1 MAEIDIVSKHLIQT
15 YPADFARFALQRDDI
30 ENVEVVE
37 SEQPTVKA
45 RRTDSLLRVRITGEE
60 ALVHHEFQ
68 TTDHS
73 AMPRRMA
80 GYIGRIIEHYG
91 LPVYAHVFYLRP
103 AAGRRDPGYYIQEH
117 PDYPVVIRYKVIRL
131 SQLPGQAVLD
141 RAFVGLLP
149 FAPLMQPPTGQTE
162 AAWLAQC
169 VARAVA
175 LPLDRPSKA
184 DFLAG
189 LAILSGLVYNP
200 QTIMATVSK
209 EHLMDLIRESSFA
222 QYLAENAREE
232 GMKQG
237 IEEGIK
243 QGVEQGI
250 EQGGRERA
258 IEDLLDVLAIRFA
271 LAESDPLAAH
281 IGTLDDVQRLK
292 QLHRAAIQ
300 VPSLEAFR
308 LLLNADE

>member
-15 YPADFARFALQRDDI
+15 YPADFARFALRRDDI
-30 ENVEVVE
+30 EKVKVIE
-37 SEQPTVKA
+37 SEQLTVKA
-45 RRTDSLLRVRITGEE
+45 RRTDSLLRVRVASED

-68 TTDHS
+68 TTDDPT
-73 AMPRRMA
+73 MPRRMA

-131 SQLPGQAVLD
+131 SQLAGQAVLD

-149 FAPLMQPPTGQTE
+149 FAPLMQPPAGQTE
-162 AAWLAQC
+162 AAWLEQC
-169 VARAVA
+169 VARAAA
-175 LPLDRPSKA
+175 LPLDRSSKA

-209 EHLMDLIRESSFA
+209 EYLMDLIRESSFA
-222 QYLAENAREE
+222 QYLAESAREE
-232 GMKQG
+232 G
-237 IEEGIK
+237 I
-243 QGVEQGI
+243 EQGI

-258 IEDLLDVLAIRFA
+258 IEDLLDVLEIRFA
-271 LAESDPLAAH
+271 LAVSDPLAARLGA
-281 IGTLDDVQRLK
+281 IDDVQRLK
-292 QLHRAAIQ
+292 QLFRAAIQ
-300 VPSLEAFR
+300 LPSLEAFR
-308 LLLNADE
+308 LLLDADE

>member
-1 MAEIDIVSKHLIQT
+1 MAEIDTIAKHLIQT

-30 ENVEVVE
+30 EDIEVIE
-37 SEQPTVKA
+37 SEQPIVKA
-45 RRTDSLLRVRITGEE
+45 RRTDSLLRVRIGGED

-73 AMPRRMA
+73 AMSRRMA
-80 GYIGRIIEHYG
+80 GYIGHIIEHYG

-103 AAGRRDPGYYIQEH
+103 AAGRRDPGYYLQEH
-117 PDYPVVIRYKVIRL
+117 PGYQILVQYKVIRL
-131 SQLPGQAVLD
+131 SQLSGQAVLD
-141 RAFVGLLP
+141 RTFMGLLP
-149 FAPLMQPPTGQTE
+149 FAPLMQPPAGQTE
-162 AAWLAQC
+162 AAWLEQC
-169 VARAVA
+169 VARAAA

-200 QTIMATVSK
+200 QTVMAIVSK

-222 QYLAENAREE
+222 QYLAESAREE
-232 GMKQG
+232 
-237 IEEGIK
+237 
-243 QGVEQGI
+243 GI

-258 IEDLLDVLAIRFA
+258 IEYLLDVLAIRFA
-271 LAESDPLAAH
+271 LAASDPLAAR
-281 IGTLDDVQRLK
+281 IVTIEDVQRLK

-300 VPSLEAFR
+300 VSSLEAFR
-308 LLLNADE
+308 HLLEADE